1 MVDKPALDQQIES
14 AQVQYLA
21 PLIANGANG
30 APAAKPV
37 ETENKKENL
46 KFKPNM
52 EGGYVLEIQES
63 TVI

>member
-1 MVDKPALDQQIES
+1 
-14 AQVQYLA
+14 
-21 PLIANGANG
+21 LIANGANG